1 MPRYIRTPRPPAPR
15 NDKLV
20 KKLAQELTTESG
32 NLQPLILEERLPVTK
47 SRHVHVIWDAWKDV
61 PDEERANVILDAYTQ
76 VEGEEAA
83 EELTLAEGATPQE
96 ALALGL
102 LPYKVEPLYR
112 KGDAI
117 PLGEYAKAI
126 EAEAKRTLLGGK
138 AKGLRYARME
148 DAEAARQRLQEV
160 LPGSSWAVVQ
170 EVAVE
175 S

>member
-1 MPRYIRTPRPPAPR
+1 MPRYIRTPRPPSPK

-20 KKLAQELTTESG
+20 RKLAQELSADSG
-32 NLQPLILEERLPVTK
+32 KLQPLILEEHLPATK

-61 PDEERANVILDAYTQ
+61 PDEERGNVILDAYAQ

-83 EELTLAEGATPQE
+83 EDVTIAEGATPQE

-102 LPYKVEPLYR
+102 LAYKVEPLYR
-112 KGDAI
+112 RGDAI
-117 PLGEYAKAI
+117 PLGEYAKVI

-138 AKGLRYARME
+138 AKGLRYARTE
-148 DAEAARQRLQEV
+148 DAEAARKRLEEA
-160 LPGSSWAVVQ
+160 LPRSSWAVVQ